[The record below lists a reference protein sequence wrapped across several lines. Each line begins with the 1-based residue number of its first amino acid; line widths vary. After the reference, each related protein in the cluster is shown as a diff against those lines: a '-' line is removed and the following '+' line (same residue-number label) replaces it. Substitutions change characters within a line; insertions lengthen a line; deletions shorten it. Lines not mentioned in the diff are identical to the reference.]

1 VPAPKPVAAPPAPQ
15 AIAEAPKV
23 DDPPAP
29 KTAPKSKPS
38 EAPTV
43 LAKFEPKPAP
53 AAAPAPAPAAA
64 PTPAPAPVAAPA
76 PAKQEPVLLAQYTPK
91 PKASTPDEKRILL
104 AEGPV
109 TPIKP
114 RPENEAA
121 GAPPASSGGGKASHG
136 GDDSQDFD
144 PGPRVM
150 KYIGF
155 RQTSGGSEV
164 FVRTDGKARYRIE
177 KQGDNRVV
185 LELMNTKVNVRNNE
199 RALDTSYFKSAVT
212 KVQATTTGAN
222 TRVEVDLREVVP
234 YQVHRQGNEVAL
246 SFKGPAS

>member
-1 VPAPKPVAAPPAPQ
+1 MAALPPAPKPVAAPDAV
-15 AIAEAPKV
+15 AEAPKAV
-23 DDPPAP
+23 EAAPEPKPAP
-29 KTAPKSKPS
+29 KPKAP

-43 LAKFEPKPAP
+43 LAKFEPK
-53 AAAPAPAPAAA
+53 AAPAPAPAAA
-64 PTPAPAPVAAPA
+64 PAPTPVAAPA
-76 PAKQEPVLLAQYTPK
+76 PAPAPAKHEPVLLAQYTPK
-91 PKASTPDEKRILL
+91 PKAATPDDKRILL

-114 RPENEAA
+114 RPENETG
-121 GAPPASSGGGKASHG
+121 GAPPASGGGGKAHG
-136 GDDSQDFD
+136 SDDSQDFD

-177 KQGDNRVV
+177 KQGDNRIV